1 MILITTEE
9 IAVYVKKE
17 IIRELFTN
25 VKGFN
30 HCGVIDLWISGKT
43 LDRYISKVSQYFL
56 NETKEQLAE
65 VYNNGLKNGHTLFI
79 RKSEYE
85 KILNNYLSEKYN
97 VEQKCLEMVSFKNSS
112 LKQKKEIQLDYI
124 SKLEWTKTIKA
135 EYMLYDA
142 MDKEKN
148 TYKVY
153 NDTGTKRKYPFKYNK
168 MNIKLSDLD
177 YTINEL
183 IECIERTY
191 PIVSKKTS
199 SKERKKKRKE
209 NKAERV
215 VYEQP
220 EEGSGKKEKKKGPGI
235 RVPKHTGLA
244 VTAVVIVLAAAVLS
258 FDSFYTLSEEEMA
271 VVTTFGK
278 PAVEEASGLH
288 FKIPVIQRVTKVSKA
303 ITGMQIGYTTD
314 PARADGAS
322 IDNPVSIENESLMI
336 TKDFNLT
343 NVDFYVEYMVTDPV
357 QAVRHRSVY
366 ESIIKNLAQ
375 SYIRDTVGVY
385 NVDDVITTGK
395 TQIQERIKEQLT
407 NRLVEENIGYGI
419 YNVSIQD
426 TEMPRD
432 DVANAFKAVE
442 DAKQGMETA
451 INSAKKY
458 QSENIPEAKAK
469 ADKLLQDAEAYK
481 EQRINEANGQV
492 ARFEDTYA
500 EYVKYPLITKK
511 RMFYETMEEV
521 LPDLKVIIT
530 GGNGTQTL
538 LPLEP
543 FSETA
548 SGSAA
553 QTGGGN

>member
-209 NKAERV
+209 ETKKKNQKKVTPSNKI
-215 VYEQP
+215 YEESLALNMLGVKYRLNMDSMIDCVKYIQKQCKYNRINNCLRSDKACYP
-220 EEGSGKKEKKKGPGI
+220 YHKECILNNKFMAKVMITSQEKNKIAKKEIIKEIKTVGSNVPSSQPMIHKIGVKDFII
-235 RVPKHTGLA
+235 RGNVFRCMHKSHQ
-244 VTAVVIVLAAAVLS
+244 
-258 FDSFYTLSEEEMA
+258 
-271 VVTTFGK
+271 
-278 PAVEEASGLH
+278 
-288 FKIPVIQRVTKVSKA
+288 IQNVDAEVKVSLNNGEDKLFQISA
-303 ITGMQIGYTTD
+303 GYCQQCNVYFIMESTYQELKRKGIILCRITDSKTYAKGGFMNGSKLAQ
-314 PARADGAS
+314 
-322 IDNPVSIENESLMI
+322 
-336 TKDFNLT
+336 
-343 NVDFYVEYMVTDPV
+343 
-357 QAVRHRSVY
+357 
-366 ESIIKNLAQ
+366 ESILMQ
-375 SYIRDTVGVY
+375 
-385 NVDDVITTGK
+385 
-395 TQIQERIKEQLT
+395 
-407 NRLVEENIGYGI
+407 YG
-419 YNVSIQD
+419 YNVSQTVGLSARQRQKILAVMIDNKVLSKSEIISYLDFFIRQHGSRNNMGIAISKW
-426 TEMPRD
+426 ED
-432 DVANAFKAVE
+432 DREFVEHYKSGEYTKFGVNA
-442 DAKQGMETA
+442 
-451 INSAKKY
+451 IY
-458 QSENIPEAKAK
+458 
-469 ADKLLQDAEAYK
+469 
-481 EQRINEANGQV
+481 R
-492 ARFEDTYA
+492 R
-500 EYVKYPLITKK
+500 
-511 RMFYETMEEV
+511 
-521 LPDLKVIIT
+521 
-530 GGNGTQTL
+530 
-538 LPLEP
+538 
-543 FSETA
+543 
-548 SGSAA
+548 
-553 QTGGGN
+553 

>member
-43 LDRYISKVSQYFL
+43 LDKYISKVSQYFL

-112 LKQKKEIQLDYI
+112 LKQKKKIQLDYI

-209 NKAERV
+209 ET
-215 VYEQP
+215 
-220 EEGSGKKEKKKGPGI
+220 KKKNQ
-235 RVPKHTGLA
+235 KK
-244 VTAVVIVLAAAVLS
+244 VTPSNKI
-258 FDSFYTLSEEEMA
+258 YEEIIY
-271 VVTTFGK
+271 VFLTIFLYLLK
-278 PAVEEASGLH
+278 CP
-288 FKIPVIQRVTKVSKA
+288 Q
-303 ITGMQIGYTTD
+303 
-314 PARADGAS
+314 
-322 IDNPVSIENESLMI
+322 SLI
-336 TKDFNLT
+336 L
-343 NVDFYVEYMVTDPV
+343 
-357 QAVRHRSVY
+357 
-366 ESIIKNLAQ
+366 
-375 SYIRDTVGVY
+375 
-385 NVDDVITTGK
+385 
-395 TQIQERIKEQLT
+395 
-407 NRLVEENIGYGI
+407 
-419 YNVSIQD
+419 
-426 TEMPRD
+426 
-432 DVANAFKAVE
+432 
-442 DAKQGMETA
+442 
-451 INSAKKY
+451 
-458 QSENIPEAKAK
+458 
-469 ADKLLQDAEAYK
+469 
-481 EQRINEANGQV
+481 
-492 ARFEDTYA
+492 
-500 EYVKYPLITKK
+500 
-511 RMFYETMEEV
+511 
-521 LPDLKVIIT
+521 
-530 GGNGTQTL
+530 
-538 LPLEP
+538 
-543 FSETA
+543 
-548 SGSAA
+548 
-553 QTGGGN
+553 